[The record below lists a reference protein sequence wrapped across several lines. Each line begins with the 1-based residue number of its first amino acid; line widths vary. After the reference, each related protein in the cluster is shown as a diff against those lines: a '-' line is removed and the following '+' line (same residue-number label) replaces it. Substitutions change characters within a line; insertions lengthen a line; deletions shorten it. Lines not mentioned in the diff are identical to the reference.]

1 MIIWLGFI
9 ALVMVFLALDL
20 GVFNRKAHVIGTRE
34 ALAWTSVWILVSLA
48 FSVFVYYAYENHW
61 DGLGLMASSGELL
74 DGKSAV
80 MKYLT
85 GYVVE
90 KALSIDNIFVIAII
104 FAYFKVPQLYQ
115 HRVLFW
121 GILGAL
127 MFRGL
132 MIFAGVYLLEQF
144 SWMSYVFGVIL
155 LYSAYKMLRSGDEE
169 LDPDNN
175 PVVNFAKRFIPVTR
189 RMKGEQFFVRRG
201 NFVAATPLFIALIV
215 VETTDVMFAFDSIP
229 AIFAITTDPFIVF
242 TSNIFAILGLR
253 SMYFVLASVLDK
265 FKYLQFS
272 LVLILAFVGVKMLL
286 LHHVHLPE
294 WLSLTVILGLLGGG
308 VTASLLWPPK
318 E

>member
-1 MIIWLGFI
+1 MIIWIGFVL
-9 ALVMVFLALDL
+9 LVIIFLALDL
-20 GVFNRKAHVIGTRE
+20 GVFNRTPHIIHTRE
-34 ALAWTSVWILVSLA
+34 ALGWTGIWIAVSLA
-48 FSVFVYYAYENHW
+48 FSIFVYYAYENHW
-61 DGLGLMASSGELL
+61 TGLGLAATSGEAM
-74 DGKSAV
+74 DGKTAV
-80 MKYLT
+80 LKYLT

-90 KALSIDNIFVIAII
+90 KALSVDNIFVIAVI

-127 MFRGL
+127 VFRGL

-144 SWMSYVFGVIL
+144 SWMTYVFGAIL
-155 LYSAYKMLRSGDEE
+155 LYSAYKMLRAGDEDI
-169 LDPDNN
+169 DPENN
-175 PVVNFAKRFIPVTR
+175 PIVIFAKRFMPVTR
-189 RMKGEQFFVRRG
+189 RMKQEQFFVRRG
-201 NFVAATPLFIALIV
+201 KFIAATPLFITLLV

-253 SMYFVLASVLDK
+253 SMYFVLASVLGK
-265 FKYLQFS
+265 FKYLQLS

-294 WLSLTVILGLLGGG
+294 WVSLTVILVLLGGG
-308 VTASLLWPPK
+308 IGASLLKPSGD
-318 E
+318 

>member
-1 MIIWLGFI
+1 MIIWIGFL
-9 ALVMVFLALDL
+9 ALVVVFLALDL

-34 ALAWTSVWILVSLA
+34 ALAWTSVWIFVSLA
-48 FSVFVYYAYENHW
+48 FSIFVYYAYENHW

-127 MFRGL
+127 VFRGL

-175 PVVNFAKRFIPVTR
+175 PVVNFAKRFVPVTR

-201 NFVAATPLFIALIV
+201 KFVAATPLFIALIV
-215 VETTDVMFAFDSIP
+215 VETTDIMFAFDSIP
-229 AIFAITTDPFIVF
+229 AIFAITTDPFLVF

-286 LHHVHLPE
+286 LHHIHLPE

-308 VTASLLWPPK
+308 VAASLLWPPK